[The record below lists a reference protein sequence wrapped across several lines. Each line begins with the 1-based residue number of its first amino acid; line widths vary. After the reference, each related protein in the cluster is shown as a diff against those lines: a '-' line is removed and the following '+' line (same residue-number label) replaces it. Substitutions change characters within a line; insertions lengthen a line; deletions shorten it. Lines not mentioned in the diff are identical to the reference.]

1 MFPPF
6 LIIIYKA
13 FTYFLNLFTW
23 IIFVIRSI
31 RKKEEWKRKKERFG
45 IVDIDNKADSYIWL
59 HAASV
64 GELLS
69 IRPLVQKLLNENYDI
84 FITTTTVSSAN
95 LFKKVFPNS
104 VKHQY
109 IPYDTPIYT
118 NRFLNRLN
126 VELAI
131 FVESE
136 IWPNFIM
143 ECKKRKIPL
152 LLINT
157 RFSDKSFQY
166 WGYAKKSLIYLLDSF
181 KFISSQN
188 TKTHNW
194 LKKLGY
200 ENIKFLGNIKH
211 DAEKLEI
218 NNDKLEALKKTISD
232 KKIILAA
239 STHHGEEEIIFSLFN
254 KLKLEIDDLILIIAP
269 RHPERAEFISDLAI
283 RNGFKGEHIKF
294 LSKNDEIPHGINFII
309 YDKIGELGELYSL
322 ADFVILGGA
331 FKNHGGHN
339 PFEPAKF
346 AIPIFTGPNFYN
358 FEDDYKNLFEAQ
370 GAIKFNE
377 DSFIKLY
384 KDKKRLIDMGKNAEI
399 CVKKFGGATEDIF
412 ITIKGIKNNG
422 Y

>member
-6 LIIIYKA
+6 LIIIYIM
-13 FTYFLNLFTW
+13 FTHFLNLFTW

-45 IVDIDNKADSYIWL
+45 IVDIDNKADNYIWL

-69 IRPLVQKLLNENYDI
+69 IRPLVKKLLNENYDI
-84 FITTTTVSSAN
+84 LITTTTVSSAN
-95 LFKKVFPNS
+95 LFKKVFPNN

-118 NRFLNRLN
+118 KRFLNRLN
-126 VELAI
+126 IELAI

-143 ECKKRKIPL
+143 ECKKRNIPL

-157 RFSDKSFQY
+157 RFSDKSFHY

-181 KFISSQN
+181 KFITSQN

-194 LKKLGY
+194 LKTLGY

-218 NNDKLEALKKTISD
+218 NNDKLEALKKSISD

-239 STHHGEEEIIFSLFN
+239 STHHGEEEIIFSLFK

-269 RHPERAEFISDLAI
+269 RHPERAKFISDLAI
-283 RNGFKGEHIKF
+283 RIGFKGKNIKF
-294 LSKNDEIPHGINFII
+294 LSKDDEISNETKLFI

-346 AIPIFTGPNFYN
+346 SIPIFTGPNFYN
-358 FEDDYKNLFEAQ
+358 FEDDYKNLFEAE
-370 GAIKFNE
+370 GAIKFTE

-384 KDKKRLIDMGKNAEI
+384 KDKKRLVDMGKNAER